1 MRDLLQIPDY
11 SRVNLVDMLSC
22 TDNMDM
28 LLPVH
33 EKDRKQDYKVLS
45 VAGPVTNR
53 QCPGDSTAGPG
64 LYAATCHVFTMRMPF
79 LVPVLI
85 AIVMV
90 TGCTATAPSI
100 PGTQQPLSLN
110 QQAQFENNEY
120 AFDAGI
126 NNIQIKDDQTIVV
139 TLTIINTGTQ
149 GLTLSAMPSLNDPV
163 GEAYP
168 GQALFFSQ
176 IAPNHQSTQKGTI
189 SIPVGTLD
197 QLGQGSTLKIRF
209 QGTSPVP
216 YETTWSIDLTN
227 LPK

>member
-1 MRDLLQIPDY
+1 
-11 SRVNLVDMLSC
+11 
-22 TDNMDM
+22 
-28 LLPVH
+28 
-33 EKDRKQDYKVLS
+33 
-45 VAGPVTNR
+45 
-53 QCPGDSTAGPG
+53 
-64 LYAATCHVFTMRMPF
+64 MRMPF

-90 TGCTATAPSI
+90 TGCTATAPYI
-100 PGTQQPLSLN
+100 PGAQQPLSLN
-110 QQAQFENNEY
+110 QQAQFENNGY

-126 NNIQIKDDQTIVV
+126 DKIDIQDAQTIVV
-139 TLTIINTGTQ
+139 TLTIVNTGTQ

-168 GQALFFSQ
+168 GQAIFFSQ

-197 QLGQGSTLKIRF
+197 QLGQGSTLTIRF